1 MGTTIR
7 DVAQAANVSI
17 GTVSRALKNQPG
29 LSESTRARIVDVART
44 LGYDFGQ
51 LRPRI
56 RRLTFLLHR
65 QHNNFAASPF
75 FSHVLHGVEDACRE
89 HSIVPA
95 LLTAGPADDTIRQL
109 RVHAP
114 DAIAV
119 AGFVE
124 PEMLGALVALQRPLV
139 LIDLWA
145 PGLRSVN
152 IDNLAGAALA
162 MNHLFAMGR
171 RRVAFIGGSLAHF
184 SIAQRA
190 LGYRRAFFEAGLL
203 FDPSLEVTIDAGLD
217 PDTGAALA
225 MERLLDST
233 RGAPPD
239 AVFAYNDA
247 AALAAMRVCQMRGLR
262 VPEDI
267 AIVGFDDIAGAVHA
281 VPSLST
287 IAVDKEALG
296 RRGVELLLDEA
307 PAVTEICLPVQLVAR
322 GSTTTGEAHPAASGA
337 PATPAT
343 PGTRATRD
351 AQADPRMTERPAAP
365 DASADAALACAATD
379 DANAETASAVAPSSR
394 GTAARAA
401 LKPR

>member
-7 DVAQAANVSI
+7 EVAQAANVSI

-29 LSESTRARIVDVART
+29 LSEATRARVVEVANA
-44 LGYDFGQ
+44 LGYDWGQ

-89 HSIVPA
+89 HGIVPA
-95 LLTAGPADDTIRQL
+95 LLTAGPADDTVQQL
-109 RVHAP
+109 RLHAP

-124 PEMLGALVALQRPLV
+124 PEMLAALVAQERPLV

-145 PGLRSVN
+145 AGLRSVN
-152 IDNLAGAALA
+152 IDNLPGAALA
-162 MNHLFAMGR
+162 MNHLFELGR
-171 RRVAFIGGSLAHF
+171 RRIAFIGGSLAHY

-217 PDTGAALA
+217 PDTGAARA
-225 MERLLDST
+225 MERLLDT
-233 RGAPPD
+233 ARNAPPD

-247 AALAAMRVCQMRGLR
+247 AALAALRVCQQRGLR

-267 AIVGFDDIAGAVHA
+267 AIIGFDDIAGAAHA
-281 VPSLST
+281 VPALST

-296 RRGVELLLDEA
+296 RRGVELLLDET
-307 PAVTEICLPVQLVAR
+307 PAASEISLPVRLIVR
-322 GSTTTGEAHPAASGA
+322 GSTVAQTTTAAPSAVTGA
-337 PATPAT
+337 PA
-343 PGTRATRD
+343 
-351 AQADPRMTERPAAP
+351 
-365 DASADAALACAATD
+365 S
-379 DANAETASAVAPSSR
+379 PSSR
-394 GTAARAA
+394 RATPHSGVA
-401 LKPR
+401 TLKP